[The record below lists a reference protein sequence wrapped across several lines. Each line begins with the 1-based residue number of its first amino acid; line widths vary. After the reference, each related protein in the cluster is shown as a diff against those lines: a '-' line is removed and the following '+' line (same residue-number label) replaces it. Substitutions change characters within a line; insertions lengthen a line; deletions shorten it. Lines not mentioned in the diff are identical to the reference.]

1 MNDLKPGIK
10 SSEFYATLAVMI
22 VALLVIFGVVDPA
35 EEQELAAALTD
46 LLAALA
52 ALVSAAHVVA
62 RYIQGRTTLKLRHLE
77 ERPAAVETV
86 ER

>member
-22 VALLVIFGVVDPA
+22 VALLVIFGLVDPA
-35 EEQELAAALTD
+35 DEQDLVAALTD

-52 ALVSAAHVVA
+52 ALGSAAHVVA
-62 RYIQGRTTLKLRHLE
+62 RYIQGRTTLKLRYLE
-77 ERPAAVETV
+77 ERPATVETA